1 VKFKSEPLNQRVAD
15 GWNGPFVDSTRY
27 GLQGLVLLDRG
38 IKMELDLFVSRDWRE
53 IDLVIENS
61 DSAIAIHGSGFTEA
75 EDVLGRSVRLGE

>member
-1 VKFKSEPLNQRVAD
+1 MGGMDHSLIPPDTDFKDLFCWIGDQ
-15 GWNGPFVDSTRY
+15 
-27 GLQGLVLLDRG
+27 
-38 IKMELDLFVSRDWRE
+38 MELDLFVSRDWRE